1 MPVNTKEATLC
12 PRPSPFPP
20 PWVSRLPRFCRVRR
34 IPSPQSM
41 AASRCFCRHH
51 AGFCRRLPFA
61 AGQAP
66 GCRAAGCC
74 ACHCGHRPAGELLLL
89 VLRSVSRQIKQMHLP
104 RAFYRVELAD
114 TGIAVWMYG
123 QQDKPEPTSRHAWD
137 SFYCAYRT
145 DNAVYLYVEKRES
158 LLTERPHGSGVEVF
172 DRHPAQRKAAR
183 LQKRLSPKNMHTQ
196 KRTAD
201 ISFSSSFLL

>member
-1 MPVNTKEATLC
+1 MPTNTKEATLC

-20 PWVSRLPRFCRVRR
+20 LWVSRLPRFCRVRC

-66 GCRAAGCC
+66 GAGLLAAVLAIVGIGLPVSYFYSFFAAFPGRSNRCTCRVPSTVWSWPTPALLCGCT
-74 ACHCGHRPAGELLLL
+74 ASRTSPNHQPPRMGQLLLRL
-89 VLRSVSRQIKQMHLP
+89 PHGQCGVPLRR
-104 RAFYRVELAD
+104 
-114 TGIAVWMYG
+114 
-123 QQDKPEPTSRHAWD
+123 
-137 SFYCAYRT
+137 
-145 DNAVYLYVEKRES
+145 KRES

-172 DRHPAQRKAAR
+172 GRHPAQRKAAR
-183 LQKRLSPKNMHTQ
+183 LPKSIRSSIYTGQKNC
-196 KRTAD
+196 
-201 ISFSSSFLL
+201 

>member
-1 MPVNTKEATLC
+1 
-12 PRPSPFPP
+12 
-20 PWVSRLPRFCRVRR
+20 
-34 IPSPQSM
+34 M

-89 VLRSVSRQIKQMHLP
+89 VLPQRFPADQTDAPAACLLP
-104 RAFYRVELAD
+104 CGAGRHRHCCVDVRPA
-114 TGIAVWMYG
+114 G
-123 QQDKPEPTSRHAWD
+123 QA
-137 SFYCAYRT
+137 RT
-145 DNAVYLYVEKRES
+145 HQPPRMGQLLLRLPHGQCGVPLRRKRES

-172 DRHPAQRKAAR
+172 GRHPAQRKAAR
-183 LQKRLSPKNMHTQ
+183 LQKRLRPKNMHTQ